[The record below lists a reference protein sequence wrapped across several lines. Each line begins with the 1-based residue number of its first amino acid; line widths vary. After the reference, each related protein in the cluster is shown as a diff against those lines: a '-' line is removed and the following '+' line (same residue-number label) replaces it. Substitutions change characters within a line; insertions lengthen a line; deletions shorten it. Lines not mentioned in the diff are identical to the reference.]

1 MSGRCGRVRD
11 ELVYNRDVKVTACSD
26 LSAADWITGSD
37 LPWQQLAGF
46 GPSGFTA
53 YARLRFL
60 PDPAYD
66 GQSENDVDFGDGASE
81 SAKLSAALQVLS
93 RHTSTPDA
101 YYFCLWD
108 GWGSDGDSDGSPP
121 LIDVESGRTGPSS
134 STSTLRLPM
143 VYREDGS
150 PQAASPPDLRHGRV
164 LRRPRHPRRTASR
177 RSSFRTAP
185 TSCSRCQS
193 WATATCR
200 RADSGRTC
208 PTPHSS
214 GRPTMLG
221 ASPTTSIRIGPG
233 SARMPRPSTASLPTR
248 ASTWFRPTHV
258 SVSRATSRAPAPW
271 AP

>member
-1 MSGRCGRVRD
+1 MK
-11 ELVYNRDVKVTACSD
+11 LTACSD

-66 GQSENDVDFGDGASE
+66 GQSENDVDFGDAVSE

-108 GWGSDGDSDGSPP
+108 GWGWDDDSAGSA
-121 LIDVESGRTGPSS
+121 LIDIESGSTLESM
-134 STSTLRLPM
+134 STSRLPK

-150 PQAASPPDLRHGRV
+150 PHAAARPGVAPSSPSSVHSEPKVVIPNRAYFLFQVSEVGDRDLSPGRLWPDLPDPAFIWPADRAWCLANDVDPHWAGIGADASAIDNLV
-164 LRRPRHPRRTASR
+164 ADPRLDVVPADPRLSPAELPLAPSAS
-177 RSSFRTAP
+177 
-185 TSCSRCQS
+185 
-193 WATATCR
+193 W
-200 RADSGRTC
+200 
-208 PTPHSS
+208 
-214 GRPTMLG
+214 G
-221 ASPTTSIRIGPG
+221 AETLFG
-233 SARMPRPSTASLPTR
+233 
-248 ASTWFRPTHV
+248 
-258 SVSRATSRAPAPW
+258 
-271 AP
+271 